1 MVLSTQ
7 VSIGG
12 PHTTPSV
19 GISPAWYVHFQ
30 ESPEN
35 AEALLGK
42 QLLEVQS
49 INRPRTEQLTTTKL
63 AKHRSGSNL
72 RGGGVTARDF
82 TIADL
87 AGE

>member
-7 VSIGG
+7 VNISG

-19 GISPAWYVHFQ
+19 SIFPAWYVHFQ
-30 ESPEN
+30 ESTEN
-35 AEALLGK
+35 AEELLGK
-42 QLLEVQS
+42 QLFGNAVHKS
-49 INRPRTEQLTTTKL
+49 SPHRATHYTKL

-72 RGGGVTARDF
+72 RGGGVTARNV

>member
-7 VSIGG
+7 VIIGG
-12 PHTTPSV
+12 PHTTRSV

-35 AEALLGK
+35 AEELLGK

-49 INRPRTEQLTTTKL
+49 INRPLTEQLTTTKL
-63 AKHRSGSNL
+63 ARHRSSPNL
-72 RGGGVTARDF
+72 RGVG
-82 TIADL
+82 
-87 AGE
+87 

>member
-1 MVLSTQ
+1 MTV
-7 VSIGG
+7 
-12 PHTTPSV
+12 PTPPPTV

-35 AEALLGK
+35 AEELLGK

-49 INRPRTEQLTTTKL
+49 INRPRNQQLTTTKL

-72 RGGGVTARDF
+72 RGGEVTARDV